1 MSSKPPQGLDVN
13 DFIRHLCVFIRAL
26 GLQRDD
32 LNMSVFLVDSSGD
45 SPANVLL
52 GSTLHECQGSD
63 ANDTASKEVPGSNDV
78 CDTLIERLRDIIVDK
93 QKSTTDDSRASAP
106 PWGSALVQALC
117 HVKKHSIRQI
127 EQNDVGVESSRI
139 LCIATSQDD
148 SSKYLTFMN
157 AVFASQRDGITIDCC
172 HLGSKDSSLFQQAC
186 LLTGGLHMRPARP
199 KSLLEYLM
207 TAYIADEDVRKDL
220 RYPSAQGIDF
230 RASCFCHHTLIDM
243 GYVCSVCLSVFCEKH
258 SICLTCGSEFTI

>member
-1 MSSKPPQGLDVN
+1 MQ
-13 DFIRHLCVFIRAL
+13 LCVFIRAL

-52 GSTLHECQGSD
+52 GSTLHDCQGSD

-78 CDTLIERLRDIIVDK
+78 CDTLIERLGDIIVDK
-93 QKSTTDDSRASAP
+93 QKSTTVDSRASAP

-157 AVFASQRDGITIDCC
+157 AVFASQVCCISFCLSYVLYNNNDDLWVQRDGITIDCC

-199 KSLLEYLM
+199 QSLLEYLM
-207 TAYIADEDVRKDL
+207 VRL
-220 RYPSAQGIDF
+220 V
-230 RASCFCHHTLIDM
+230 
-243 GYVCSVCLSVFCEKH
+243 VCNRRWIH
-258 SICLTCGSEFTI
+258 Q

>member
-1 MSSKPPQGLDVN
+1 MDGWGSWRDVLPTSSR
-13 DFIRHLCVFIRAL
+13 IRRQRLHQTLVRVYQSS

-32 LNMSVFLVDSSGD
+32 LNMSVFLVDSSGE

-52 GSTLHECQGSD
+52 GST
-63 ANDTASKEVPGSNDV
+63 A
-78 CDTLIERLRDIIVDK
+78 RDIIVDK
-93 QKSTTDDSRASAP
+93 QKSTTVDSRASAP

-199 KSLLEYLM
+199 QSLLEYLM
-207 TAYIADEDVRKDL
+207 TAYIADEDARKDL